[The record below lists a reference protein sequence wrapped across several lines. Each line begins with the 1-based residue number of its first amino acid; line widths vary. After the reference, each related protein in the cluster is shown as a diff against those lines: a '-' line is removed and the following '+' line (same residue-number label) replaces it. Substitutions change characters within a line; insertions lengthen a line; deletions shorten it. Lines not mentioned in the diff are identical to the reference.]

1 MVVHER
7 LEVHQLAL
15 CCALH
20 AKLLVD
26 QILQLLHVL
35 LLELHRLRHLHE
47 EVGLEIV
54 DMHNE
59 TVSSVSDTIHARDR
73 LVSHRDDACHV
84 AWRPITVV
92 VNVDAEEIKVLLSW
106 IDERWRRSL
115 NSLVDV
121 SDVAMLQ
128 KSLVFDGLFFRFL
141 LDNLEEVVIDAL
153 FLLTVAVNVHF
164 RLKLALVD
172 QVI

>member
-1 MVVHER
+1 M
-7 LEVHQLAL
+7 
-15 CCALH
+15 
-20 AKLLVD
+20 
-26 QILQLLHVL
+26 
-35 LLELHRLRHLHE
+35 
-47 EVGLEIV
+47 
-54 DMHNE
+54 
-59 TVSSVSDTIHARDR
+59 
-73 LVSHRDDACHV
+73 